1 VVRRV
6 LRQLADALQPVP
18 RLGVLFP
25 ESRLRTHLR
34 IRSKPLSFVLL
45 KYFAGFLKLPEQDLH
60 MDLTVQRTPLS
71 GVLFNVDFGS
81 FFEGTKCIIQLTT
94 LPKTG
99 IKKESSLSAS
109 GRVLPRSLSESL
121 CV

>member
-1 VVRRV
+1 M
-6 LRQLADALQPVP
+6 
-18 RLGVLFP
+18 LFQ

-34 IRSKPLSFVLL
+34 IRSKPLSFVLF
-45 KYFAGFLKLPEQDLH
+45 KYFASFLKLPEQDLH
-60 MDLTVQRTPLS
+60 MGLTVQRTPLS
-71 GVLFNVDFGS
+71 GVLFNADFGS